1 MVSTASEVMATAKPE
16 GAMSL
21 AVKRS
26 TVLLGVVGSLWAI
39 LAWPAYQWA
48 GADALVGL
56 SLAAIMCFFPG
67 LAIFAMTASVPAGSP
82 KAAGLIVAGSGLR
95 MVVVFAGV
103 LVVQAVFPNLKFRE
117 FLVWVLVFYLATLC
131 LETVL
136 LLRRP
141 SKVDKAAPGSGQ
153 I

>member
-1 MVSTASEVMATAKPE
+1 MATAKPE
-16 GAMSL
+16 GAISL
-21 AVKRS
+21 AVRRS
-26 TVLLGVVGSLWAI
+26 MVLLAVVGALWAI

-48 GADALVGL
+48 GRDALVGL

-67 LAIFAMTASVPAGSP
+67 LVVFVMTASVPAGSS
-82 KAAGLIVAGSGLR
+82 KAAGVIVAGSGLSKI
-95 MVVVFAGV
+95 VLFAGV
-103 LVVQAVFPNLKFRE
+103 LIVQSVLPNLKVRE

-141 SKVDKAAPGSGQ
+141 SKADEAGRA
-153 I
+153 